1 MIRFYAVHEKLIQ
14 ALDGLPRDELGV
26 SDEVREQ
33 VLFFSFLIFEGL
45 RRTLQ
50 NLLSLFSTN
59 FTTIHSTIQLNIL
72 RASLHLLRGG
82 VFTHEGNIYQ
92 ES

>member
-50 NLLSLFSTN
+50 NLLSLFSLASAPFLQFRVSLQISLQ
-59 FTTIHSTIQLNIL
+59 FTPQFN
-72 RASLHLLRGG
+72 
-82 VFTHEGNIYQ
+82 
-92 ES
+92 